1 MDKDPVKS
9 SQERP
14 PVLEEI
20 MDFDRLPKAIVALV
34 ELVQRLR
41 EPDGCPWDKKQTEA
55 NIKLYLLEE
64 AYEVLEAIELS
75 PPQEVC
81 SELGDLLFQIL
92 FLAQLAKEKNQFD
105 FVDVV
110 EIITEKMIRRHPH
123 VFGQKKVDSAEEVT
137 FNWTQIKKAEKNA
150 TNDTSGLLESIPMDL
165 PALLRAH
172 RLSERASK
180 VGFDWTDTAGI
191 RDKVREEFD
200 ELDSAVVGGERE
212 EVAEE
217 LGDLLFSVVNL
228 CRHKGF
234 NAEHLL
240 RMANI
245 KFQKRFKEME
255 KKLEATGTQL
265 EEASLEEM
273 NGVWDKVKDR
283 EGQ

>member
-255 KKLEATGTQL
+255 KRLEATGTQL

>member
-1 MDKDPVKS
+1 MDRNPVKP
-9 SQERP
+9 SQKRL
-14 PVLEEI
+14 PVLTEI
-20 MDFDRLPKAIVALV
+20 MDFDRLSKAIVALV

-41 EPDGCPWDKKQTEA
+41 GPDGCPWDKKQTES
-55 NIKLYLLEE
+55 NIKLYLCEE
-64 AYEVLEAIELS
+64 AYEVLAALDLS

-81 SELGDLLFQIL
+81 SALGDLLFQIL
-92 FLAQLAKEKNQFD
+92 FLAQLAIEKNQFD

-200 ELDSAVVGGERE
+200 ELDSAVAGGERE

-255 KKLEATGTQL
+255 KRLEATGTQL

>member
-1 MDKDPVKS
+1 MDRNPVKP
-9 SQERP
+9 SQKRL
-14 PVLEEI
+14 PVLTEI
-20 MDFDRLPKAIVALV
+20 MDFDRLSKAIVALV

-41 EPDGCPWDKKQTEA
+41 GPDGCPWDKKQTES

-64 AYEVLEAIELS
+64 AYEVLAAIELS

-92 FLAQLAKEKNQFD
+92 FLAQLAIEKNQFD

-200 ELDSAVVGGERE
+200 ELDSAVAGGERE

-255 KKLEATGTQL
+255 KRLEATGTQL

>member
-1 MDKDPVKS
+1 MDRNPVKP
-9 SQERP
+9 SQKRP
-14 PVLEEI
+14 PVLTEI
-20 MDFDRLPKAIVALV
+20 MDFDRLSKAIVALV

-41 EPDGCPWDKKQTEA
+41 GPDGCPWDKKQTES

-64 AYEVLEAIELS
+64 AYEVLAAIELS

-92 FLAQLAKEKNQFD
+92 FLAQLAIEKNQFD

-200 ELDSAVVGGERE
+200 ELDSAVAGGERE

-255 KKLEATGTQL
+255 KRLEATGTQL

>member
-1 MDKDPVKS
+1 MDRDPVKS
-9 SQERP
+9 SQKRP

-34 ELVQRLR
+34 KLVQRLR
-41 EPDGCPWDKKQTEA
+41 EPDGCPWDKKQTES

-64 AYEVLEAIELS
+64 AYEVLAAIELS

-92 FLAQLAKEKNQFD
+92 FLAQLAMEKNQFD

-150 TNDTSGLLESIPMDL
+150 TNDTSGLLESIPKDL

-180 VGFDWTDTAGI
+180 VGFDWTDTAGVW
-191 RDKVREEFD
+191 DKVREEFD
-200 ELDSAVVGGERE
+200 ELDSAVVEGERE
-212 EVAEE
+212 KVAEE

-228 CRHKGF
+228 CRHKGL
-234 NAEHLL
+234 NSEHLL

-245 KFQKRFKEME
+245 KFQKRFNEME
-255 KKLEATGTQL
+255 KRLETTGTQL

-273 NGVWDKVKDR
+273 NGIWDKVKDH

>member
-1 MDKDPVKS
+1 MGKDPVKS
-9 SQERP
+9 SQKSP

-41 EPDGCPWDKKQTEA
+41 EPDGCPWDKKQTES

-255 KKLEATGTQL
+255 KRLEATGTQL

>member
-9 SQERP
+9 SQKRP

-255 KKLEATGTQL
+255 KRLEATGTQL

>member
-1 MDKDPVKS
+1 MDKDPAKS
-9 SQERP
+9 LQKSP

-20 MDFDRLPKAIVALV
+20 MDFDRLSKAIVALV

-41 EPDGCPWDKKQTEA
+41 EPDGCPWDKKQTES

-64 AYEVLEAIELS
+64 AYEVLAAIELS

-92 FLAQLAKEKNQFD
+92 FLAQLAIEKNQFD

-137 FNWTQIKKAEKNA
+137 FNLTQIKKAEKNA
-150 TNDTSGLLESIPMDL
+150 ANDISGLLESIPMDL

-191 RDKVREEFD
+191 WDKVREEFD
-200 ELDSAVVGGERE
+200 ELDSAVVEGERE
-212 EVAEE
+212 KVAEE

-228 CRHKGF
+228 CRHKGL

-255 KKLEATGTQL
+255 KRLEATGTQL

-273 NGVWDKVKDR
+273 NGIWDKVKDH

>member
-1 MDKDPVKS
+1 MDKDPAKS
-9 SQERP
+9 SQKSP

-20 MDFDRLPKAIVALV
+20 MNFDRLSKAIVALV

-41 EPDGCPWDKKQTEA
+41 EPDGCPWDKKQTA
-55 NIKLYLLEE
+55 SNIKLYLLEE
-64 AYEVLEAIELS
+64 AYEVLAAIELS

-92 FLAQLAKEKNQFD
+92 FLAQLAIEKNQFD

-150 TNDTSGLLESIPMDL
+150 ANDISGLLESIPMDL

-191 RDKVREEFD
+191 WDKVREEFD
-200 ELDSAVVGGERE
+200 EVGSAVAGGERE

-228 CRHKGF
+228 CRHKGL
-234 NAEHLL
+234 NAEDIL

-255 KKLEATGTQL
+255 KRLEATGTQL
-265 EEASLEEM
+265 EEASLGEM
-273 NGVWDKVKDR
+273 NEIWDKIKDH

>member
-255 KKLEATGTQL
+255 KRLEATGTQL

-273 NGVWDKVKDR
+273 NGAWDKVKDR

>member
-255 KKLEATGTQL
+255 KRLEATGTQL

-273 NGVWDKVKDR
+273 NGAWDKAKDR

>member
-1 MDKDPVKS
+1 MDKGPAKS
-9 SQERP
+9 SQKKP

-20 MDFDRLPKAIVALV
+20 MDSDRLSKAIVALV
-34 ELVQRLR
+34 ELGQRLR
-41 EPDGCPWDKKQTEA
+41 EPDGCPWDKTQTES

-150 TNDTSGLLESIPMDL
+150 ANDTSGLLESIPMDL

-200 ELDSAVVGGERE
+200 ELDSAVVGDERE

-255 KKLEATGTQL
+255 KRLEATGTQL

-273 NGVWDKVKDR
+273 NGIWDKVKDH